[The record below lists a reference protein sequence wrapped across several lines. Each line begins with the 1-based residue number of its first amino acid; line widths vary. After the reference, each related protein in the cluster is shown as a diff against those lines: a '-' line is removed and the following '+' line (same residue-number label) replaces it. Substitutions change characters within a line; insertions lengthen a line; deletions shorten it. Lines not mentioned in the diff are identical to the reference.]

1 MMMRNT
7 EGMDQESTTARR
19 PEIGY
24 IVRTFGRNPENF
36 ITNEIYM
43 LESLGAKLSIF
54 SINRLR
60 NPPAEGI
67 FSRIR
72 SSITYLPN
80 AEQMENDSYLIS
92 LYLSFIAY
100 AKAHLWL
107 LSASPLTYVST
118 LFEAIHFCFRYAP
131 SRTSP
136 RKIFLRDFIR
146 AGYVAAQVV
155 KQGNIKHLHAHFAHN
170 ATTIAMFASR
180 LSGVPYSFA
189 AHAQDTFVDEVN
201 PGDLLQIKT
210 DRARFVVASTEG
222 NYRHLESISEE
233 ETPLHLL
240 YQGLD
245 PSYFMRTG
253 ELPQRP
259 VQSKPLIVS
268 VGQMV
273 DKNGYEYLIKACH
286 LLREQGKHFKCLIVG
301 PQEDNFHRLKRMIQ
315 EMRLEGTVSLR
326 PSMQPQQ
333 MRELYS
339 QATLFALPCLVGENG
354 ERDGIPMPM
363 IEAMAMRVPVVSTY
377 TSGITELI
385 QSGIDGKL
393 VPSKDEV
400 RLAEAIGEL
409 LDNPKLRQRLAEAA
423 RARVVRHFDATRNIG
438 YLKNLFIES
447 LRTQIKPKY
456 ALAELPVESAMNTEA
471 TMS

>member
-1 MMMRNT
+1 
-7 EGMDQESTTARR
+7 MDQETTTARR

-24 IVRTFGRNPENF
+24 ILRTFGRNTENF
-36 ITNEIYM
+36 ITNEISM
-43 LESLGAKLSIF
+43 LESLGGKLSVF
-54 SINRLR
+54 SINRVQS
-60 NPPAEGI
+60 PPAEGI
-67 FSRIR
+67 FSRLR
-72 SSITYLPN
+72 SSVTYLPN
-80 AEQMENDSYLIS
+80 AEQMDNESYLIS
-92 LYLSFIAY
+92 LYLSFLAY
-100 AKAHLWL
+100 ARAHVWL
-107 LSASPLTYVST
+107 LSASPLNYVSS
-118 LFEAIHFCFRYAP
+118 LLEAIHFCFRYAP
-131 SRTSP
+131 NRKSP

-146 AGYVAAQVV
+146 AGYIAAQVV

-170 ATTIAMFASR
+170 STTIAMFASR

-189 AHAQDTFVDEVN
+189 THAQDTFVDEVN

-210 DRARFVVASTEG
+210 DRAQFVVATTEG
-222 NYRHLESISEE
+222 NFRHLESISEA

-240 YQGLD
+240 YHGLD
-245 PSYFMRTG
+245 ASFFMRTG
-253 ELPQRP
+253 ELPPRL
-259 VQSKPLIVS
+259 VQSKPLIIS
-268 VGQMV
+268 VGPMV

-286 LLREQGKHFKCLIVG
+286 LLREQGKIFKCLIVG
-301 PQEDNFHRLKRMIQ
+301 PQEGNFHRIKGMIQ
-315 EMRLEGTVSLR
+315 EMHLEGTVSLR
-326 PSMQPQQ
+326 PSMEPRQI
-333 MRELYS
+333 RELYS

-385 QSGIDGKL
+385 QSGIDGRL

-400 RLAEAIGEL
+400 RLAEALGEL

-423 RARVVRHFDATRNIG
+423 RARVVRHFDANRNVG

-447 LRTQIKPKY
+447 LRTQIRPKY
-456 ALAELPVESAMNTEA
+456 ALAELPAESAMKTEA